1 MQCHFWRV
9 LLQQQNG
16 SQSNLALVVGLKSL
30 YNSLHLYMNTR
41 PSNWQSQVFTFVLGQ
56 LITEVHH
63 LVFNAHVNCQGLQE
77 GKNKTHPITNASL
90 VYCSWHTITLFLKAW
105 WKRKE
110 KKKEAAWIRK
120 AENRKVEFLSV
131 DKACKSLLTS
141 FRCQSRNP
149 WWLQIVNIGDV
160 NFCMHSAHYS
170 TSDHSTT
177 PPLSPHTHTHTD
189 LWT

>member
-1 MQCHFWRV
+1 MCQYKVHIPPEVYDVFQELINSHQDATDINAYTSFQAGMQFHFWRV

-30 YNSLHLYMNTR
+30 YNSLHLYMNTK

-56 LITEVHH
+56 PITEVHH

-110 KKKEAAWIRK
+110 KRSCMNQEGRK
-120 AENRKVEFLSV
+120 
-131 DKACKSLLTS
+131 
-141 FRCQSRNP
+141 
-149 WWLQIVNIGDV
+149 
-160 NFCMHSAHYS
+160 
-170 TSDHSTT
+170 
-177 PPLSPHTHTHTD
+177 
-189 LWT
+189 

>member
-1 MQCHFWRV
+1 MQKTTKIWVTYGNSHLACVNTRYIFHQRYMMSSKC
-9 LLQQQNG
+9 LLTPIRMQQT
-16 SQSNLALVVGLKSL
+16 SMHTLAFKQAYAMSLLKSTTSTAKWLTIKSSIGSWAKKL

-77 GKNKTHPITNASL
+77 GKNKTHPITNANL

-110 KKKEAAWIRK
+110 KGSCMNQEGRK
-120 AENRKVEFLSV
+120 
-131 DKACKSLLTS
+131 
-141 FRCQSRNP
+141 
-149 WWLQIVNIGDV
+149 
-160 NFCMHSAHYS
+160 
-170 TSDHSTT
+170 
-177 PPLSPHTHTHTD
+177 
-189 LWT
+189 